1 MKESTLKQVARIV
14 EKSGYTS
21 EVNQENASGLINS
34 LAKNQPE
41 FLAAE
46 LEKMYNFAV
55 SQYDSRGDKG
65 DLNYQ
70 VISDN
75 ADAIMGLLNIQT
87 DYPGLYPT
95 FEIDRGGIHLCE
107 YSTLG
112 AIRQYNNFWN
122 HWQEDK

>member
-14 EKSGYTS
+14 KKSGYTGK
-21 EVNQENASGLINS
+21 VNQDNASELINS
-34 LAKNQPE
+34 LASNQPE
-41 FLAAE
+41 FLAVE
-46 LEKMYNFAV
+46 LERMYNCAV
-55 SQYDSRGDKG
+55 RQYDLRGGDG

-75 ADAIMGLLNIQT
+75 ADAIFKLLDIDT

-95 FEIDRGGIHLCE
+95 FEITRKGIHMCE

-122 HWQEDK
+122 HW